1 MHLADIRSL
10 CRGPSGI
17 LIVLSYYSCVF
28 CMCKFFLGV
37 SWSSRG
43 DGMGVD
49 LQMRCVVGM
58 IWGWQILCF
67 CDFFFLDLVSVCF
80 VLFVD

>member
-58 IWGWQILCF
+58 IWEGGGSCF
-67 CDFFFLDLVSVCF
+67 FVIFFS
-80 VLFVD
+80 